1 MSTLAFAGYAI
12 VMSSTQSNLEGVDRP
27 EPDEA
32 LSEPVARKRDHEPT
46 DQDDRELLLDDPAL
60 PEIAIDDDDGS
71 RV

>member
-1 MSTLAFAGYAI
+1 
-12 VMSSTQSNLEGVDRP
+12 MSSKQSNLAGVDRP

-32 LSEPVARKRDHEPT
+32 LTETAARKRDHEPT

-60 PEIAIDDDDGS
+60 PEIAIDDDERF

>member
-12 VMSSTQSNLEGVDRP
+12 VMSSKQSNPEGVDRP
-27 EPDEA
+27 EPGEA
-32 LSEPVARKRDHEPT
+32 LAEPTARKRDHEPT

-60 PEIAIDDDDGS
+60 PEIAIDDDDT